1 MIIEFVALLF
11 AQSTAG
17 GDFRLSREI
26 DPYALCSC
34 ANADKSNLVSFTGYA
49 ADAEITLGEDG
60 HSAEAR
66 QATIFRVAKGKS
78 VDVPEL
84 AKVWHVTNPAK
95 CGVRFD
101 YGKRYEIVASKK
113 ENGEL
118 ETSYC
123 LMPKPPAD

>member
-1 MIIEFVALLF
+1 MIFETLAAIAL
-11 AQSTAG
+11 QSSPSGEIRPA
-17 GDFRLSREI
+17 RQI

-34 ANADKSNLVSFTGYA
+34 ANADRSNLVSFTGIA
-49 ADAEITLGEDG
+49 SDAQMILGADGR
-60 HSAEAR
+60 SAEER
-66 QATIFRVAKGKS
+66 QATIFKVVKGKGA
-78 VDVPEL
+78 DVSDP

-101 YGKRYEIVASKK
+101 YGKRYTVIAAKK

-123 LMPKPPAD
+123 LMPKKAN

>member
-1 MIIEFVALLF
+1 MIIEFATLLF
-11 AQSTAG
+11 AQSTTG
-17 GDFRLSREI
+17 SDFRQSRQI

-34 ANADKSNLVSFTGYA
+34 ANADKSNIVSFTGYA
-49 ADAEITLGEDG
+49 ADAEVILGEDG
-60 HSAEAR
+60 RSAESR
-66 QATIFRVAKGKS
+66 QATIFRVTKGRS
-78 VDVPEL
+78 ADVPEL

-95 CGVRFD
+95 CGVKFD
-101 YGKRYEIVASKK
+101 YGKRYEIIASKK